1 MDVHKLYNS
10 YDKVQK
16 YPFFDIFLVTIFEH
30 CFNTTNQA
38 LGNKSTYDLTANA

>member
-1 MDVHKLYNS
+1 MDVHKLYIS
-10 YDKVQK
+10 YDEEQK
-16 YPFFDIFLVTIFEH
+16 YPFFNNFLVAIFKH